1 MAGIKDAVREVA
13 KSQQTDDIII
23 KTDRNTQVR
32 VSCIRDDTVF
42 RNLSFCQGKRWRY
55 VDRGLK
61 FLEYVRSTIW
71 SWSKGR

>member
-55 VDRGLK
+55 VDRGSATK
-61 FLEYVRSTIW
+61 VSRICSFYHLELE
-71 SWSKGR
+71 